1 MLFALATREGI
12 NQLAKGKV
20 KYCCTECGYDSPK
33 WLGRCPGCNAWNS
46 LVEEIVSTKADT
58 RPRYAE
64 SSKPRPIAQVDTSAV
79 PRRLTG
85 VREFDRVLGGGIV
98 PGSLLLIGGDP
109 GIGKST
115 LLLQVASGVSEA
127 YGAVLYVSGE
137 ESAVQT
143 RMRAERLGKV
153 CNNLFIMT
161 ETNLDE
167 NIAAAAAM
175 KPALVVIDSIQT
187 MYSPDIPSAPGSV
200 GQVREST
207 GKLLRFAKETNIPVA
222 IIGHVTKEGN
232 IAGPR
237 LLEHMVD
244 VVLYFEGERNYAFR
258 VLRAMKNRFGSV
270 NESGIFTMEEG
281 GLIEV
286 GNPSSMLLAERSHG
300 MPGSVVLACLE
311 GVRPLLIELQALVS
325 TTVFGMPRRMAAGF
339 DYNRLILLMAVLE
352 KRVGLMLS
360 NQDAYINAVGGIKI
374 DEPAADLAVA
384 LAIASSFRNIAVDNQ
399 TVVLGEVG
407 LTGEV
412 RTVARA
418 DDRISEAATLGF
430 KRFVIPAGNLQG
442 LKIKQQGL
450 EIVGVRD
457 VIEAM
462 EAVFV

>member
-1 MLFALATREGI
+1 MSK
-12 NQLAKGKV
+12 AKIKF
-20 KYCCTECGYDSPK
+20 CCTECGAESLK
-33 WLGRCPGCNAWNS
+33 WLGRCPGCGAWNTMA
-46 LVEEIVSTKADT
+46 EEMTAAKADN
-58 RPRYAE
+58 RIRFVQG
-64 SSKPRPIAQVDTSAV
+64 SKPKPITQVDTTAV
-79 PRRLTG
+79 GRRITG
-85 VREFDRVLGGGIV
+85 VCEFDRVLGGGIV
-98 PGSLLLIGGDP
+98 PGALMLIGGDP

-115 LLLQVASGVSEA
+115 LLLQVAAGVSER
-127 YGAVLYVSGE
+127 YGPVLYVSGE

-143 RMRAERLGKV
+143 RMRAERLGSLS
-153 CNNLFIMT
+153 NHLFIMT

-167 NIAAAAAM
+167 IAAAANAM
-175 KPALVVIDSIQT
+175 KPALVIIDSIQT
-187 MYSPDIPSAPGSV
+187 MFNAEIPSAPGSV
-200 GQVREST
+200 GQVREAT
-207 GKLLRFAKETNIPVA
+207 GKLLRFAKETDVPVA

-258 VLRAMKNRFGSV
+258 VLRAMKNRFGST
-270 NESGIFTMEEG
+270 NDSGIFSMEED
-281 GLIEV
+281 GLKEV
-286 GNPSSMLLAERSHG
+286 VNPSVLLLAERTHD

-352 KRVGLMLS
+352 KRVGLSLA
-360 NQDAYINAVGGIKI
+360 NQDAYVNAVGGIKI

-384 LAIASSFRNIAVDNQ
+384 LAIASSFRNAAVNSQ
-399 TVVLGEVG
+399 TVVMGEVG

-412 RTVARA
+412 RMVSRV
-418 DDRISEAATLGF
+418 DIRISEAATLGF
-430 KRFVIPAGNLQG
+430 KRFVIPAGNVPG
-442 LKIKQQGL
+442 LKTKQQGL

-457 VIEAM
+457 VTEAM

>member
-1 MLFALATREGI
+1 MSK
-12 NQLAKGKV
+12 AKIKF
-20 KYCCTECGYDSPK
+20 CCTECGADSLK
-33 WLGRCPGCNAWNS
+33 WLGRCPGCGAWNTM
-46 LVEEIVSTKADT
+46 VEEMTAAKADN
-58 RPRYAE
+58 RIRFVQG
-64 SSKPRPIAQVDTSAV
+64 SKPKPITQVDTTAV
-79 PRRLTG
+79 GRRITG
-85 VREFDRVLGGGIV
+85 VCEFDRVLGGGIV
-98 PGSLLLIGGDP
+98 PGALMLIGGDP

-115 LLLQVASGVSEA
+115 LLLQVAAGVSER
-127 YGAVLYVSGE
+127 YGPVLYVSGE

-143 RMRAERLGKV
+143 RMRAERLGSLS
-153 CNNLFIMT
+153 NHLFIMT

-167 NIAAAAAM
+167 IVVAANAM
-175 KPALVVIDSIQT
+175 KPALVIIDSIQT
-187 MYSPDIPSAPGSV
+187 MFNAEIPSAPGSV
-200 GQVREST
+200 GQVREAT
-207 GKLLRFAKETNIPVA
+207 GKLLRFAKETDIPVA

-258 VLRAMKNRFGSV
+258 VLRAMKNRFGST
-270 NESGIFTMEEG
+270 NDSGIFSMEED
-281 GLIEV
+281 GLKEV
-286 GNPSSMLLAERSHG
+286 VNPSVLLLAERTHD

-352 KRVGLMLS
+352 KRVGLSLA
-360 NQDAYINAVGGIKI
+360 NQDAYVNAVGGIKI

-384 LAIASSFRNIAVDNQ
+384 LAIASSFRNAAVNSQ
-399 TVVLGEVG
+399 TVVMGEVG

-412 RTVARA
+412 RMVSRV
-418 DDRISEAATLGF
+418 DIRISEAATLGF
-430 KRFVIPAGNLQG
+430 KRFVIPAGNVPG
-442 LKIKQQGL
+442 LKTKQQGL

-457 VIEAM
+457 VTEAM

>member
-1 MLFALATREGI
+1 M
-12 NQLAKGKV
+12 AKIKT
-20 KYCCTECGYDSPK
+20 KFCCTECGHEAAK
-33 WLGRCPGCNAWNS
+33 WLGRCPGCGAWNTMM
-46 LVEEIVSTKADT
+46 EEISAGKPDPRLRFADKS
-58 RPRYAE
+58 A
-64 SSKPRPIAQVDTSAV
+64 PRPISRVDAAAV

-85 VREFDRVLGGGIV
+85 IREFDRVLGGGIV
-98 PGSLLLIGGDP
+98 PGALMLIGGDP

-115 LLLQVASGVSEA
+115 LLLQVAAGISDE
-127 YGAVLYVSGE
+127 YGPVLYVSGE

-143 RMRAERLGKV
+143 RMRAERRGKV
-153 CNNLFIMT
+153 SDKLFVLT

-167 NIAAAAAM
+167 NIAAACELQ
-175 KPALVVIDSIQT
+175 PSLVVIDSIQT

-270 NESGIFTMEEG
+270 NESGIFSMEET
-281 GLIEV
+281 GLGEIS
-286 GNPSSMLLAERSHG
+286 NPSAMLLSERSNG
-300 MPGSVVLACLE
+300 MPGSVVLACLA
-311 GVRPLLIELQALVS
+311 GIRPLLVELQALVS

-352 KRVGLMLS
+352 KRVGLSLAS
-360 NQDAYINAVGGIKI
+360 QDAYVNAVGGIKI

-384 LAIASSFRNIAVDNQ
+384 LAIASSFRNVVVHNQ
-399 TVVLGEVG
+399 TVVMGEVG

-412 RTVARA
+412 RMVSRV
-418 DDRISEAATLGF
+418 DVRINEAANLGF
-430 KRFVIPAGNLQG
+430 RRFVIPAGNVQG
-442 LKIKQQGL
+442 LKVKQQGL
-450 EIVGVRD
+450 EVIGVRD
-457 VIEAM
+457 VLEAL
-462 EAVFV
+462 EATVL

>member
-1 MLFALATREGI
+1 MSK
-12 NQLAKGKV
+12 AKIKF
-20 KYCCTECGYDSPK
+20 CCTECGAESLK
-33 WLGRCPGCNAWNS
+33 WLGRCPGCGAWNTM
-46 LVEEIVSTKADT
+46 VEEMTAAKADN
-58 RPRYAE
+58 RIRFVQG
-64 SSKPRPIAQVDTSAV
+64 SKPKPITQVDTTAV
-79 PRRLTG
+79 GRRITG
-85 VREFDRVLGGGIV
+85 VCEFDRVLGGGIV
-98 PGSLLLIGGDP
+98 PGALMLIGGDP

-115 LLLQVASGVSEA
+115 LLLQVAAGVSER
-127 YGAVLYVSGE
+127 YGPVLYVSGE

-143 RMRAERLGKV
+143 RMRAERLGSLS
-153 CNNLFIMT
+153 NHLFIMT

-167 NIAAAAAM
+167 IAAAANAM
-175 KPALVVIDSIQT
+175 KPALVIIDSIQT
-187 MYSPDIPSAPGSV
+187 MFNAEIPSAPGSV
-200 GQVREST
+200 GQVREAT
-207 GKLLRFAKETNIPVA
+207 GKLLRFAKETDVPVA

-258 VLRAMKNRFGSV
+258 VLRAMKNRFGST
-270 NESGIFTMEEG
+270 NDSGIFSMEED
-281 GLIEV
+281 GLKEV
-286 GNPSSMLLAERSHG
+286 VNPSVLLLAERTHD

-352 KRVGLMLS
+352 KRVGLSLA
-360 NQDAYINAVGGIKI
+360 NQDAYVNAVGGIKI

-384 LAIASSFRNIAVDNQ
+384 LAIASSFRNAAVNSQ
-399 TVVLGEVG
+399 TVVMGEVG

-412 RTVARA
+412 RMVSRV
-418 DDRISEAATLGF
+418 DIRISEAATLGF
-430 KRFVIPAGNLQG
+430 KRFVIPAGNVPG
-442 LKIKQQGL
+442 LKTKQQGL

-457 VIEAM
+457 VTEAM

>member
-1 MLFALATREGI
+1 M
-12 NQLAKGKV
+12 AKIKT
-20 KYCCTECGYDSPK
+20 KFCCTECGHEAAK
-33 WLGRCPGCNAWNS
+33 WLGRCPGCGAWNTMM
-46 LVEEIVSTKADT
+46 EEISAGKPD
-58 RPRYAE
+58 PRLRFAAK
-64 SSKPRPIAQVDTSAV
+64 SAPRPISQVDAAAV

-85 VREFDRVLGGGIV
+85 IREFDRVLGGGIV
-98 PGSLLLIGGDP
+98 PGALMLIGGDP

-115 LLLQVASGVSEA
+115 LLLQVAAGMSDE
-127 YGAVLYVSGE
+127 YGPVLYVSGE

-153 CNNLFIMT
+153 SDKLFVLT
-161 ETNLDE
+161 ETNLDD
-167 NIAAAAAM
+167 NIAAACELQ
-175 KPALVVIDSIQT
+175 PSLVVIDSIQT
-187 MYSPDIPSAPGSV
+187 MYSPDILSAPGSV

-270 NESGIFTMEEG
+270 NESGIFSMEET
-281 GLIEV
+281 GLGEIS
-286 GNPSSMLLAERSHG
+286 NPSAMLLSERSNG
-300 MPGSVVLACLE
+300 MPGSVVLACLA
-311 GVRPLLIELQALVS
+311 GIRPLLVELQALVS

-352 KRVGLMLS
+352 KRVGLSLAS
-360 NQDAYINAVGGIKI
+360 QDAYVNAVGGIKI

-384 LAIASSFRNIAVDNQ
+384 LAIASSFRNVVVHNQ
-399 TVVLGEVG
+399 TVVMGEVG

-412 RTVARA
+412 RMVSRV
-418 DDRISEAATLGF
+418 DVRINEAANLGF
-430 KRFVIPAGNLQG
+430 RRFVIPAGNVQG

-450 EIVGVRD
+450 EIIGVRD
-457 VIEAM
+457 VLEAL
-462 EAVFV
+462 EATVL

>member
-1 MLFALATREGI
+1 LS
-12 NQLAKGKV
+12 KV
-20 KYCCTECGYDSPK
+20 KIKFCCTECGADSLK
-33 WLGRCPGCNAWNS
+33 WLGRCPGCGAWNTM
-46 LVEEIVSTKADT
+46 VEEISAAKADT
-58 RPRYAE
+58 RIRF
-64 SSKPRPIAQVDTSAV
+64 SQGSKPTPITQVDTTAV
-79 PRRLTG
+79 GRRITG
-85 VREFDRVLGGGIV
+85 VGEFDRVLGGGIV
-98 PGSLLLIGGDP
+98 PGALMLIGGDP

-115 LLLQVASGVSEA
+115 LLLQVAAGVSA
-127 YGAVLYVSGE
+127 TYGSVLYVSGE

-143 RMRAERLGKV
+143 RMRAERLGSLS
-153 CNNLFIMT
+153 NNLFIMT

-167 NIAAAAAM
+167 ITVAANAM
-175 KPALVVIDSIQT
+175 KPALVIIDSIQT
-187 MYSPDIPSAPGSV
+187 MFSADIPSAPGSV

-207 GKLLRFAKETNIPVA
+207 GKLLRFAKETNVPVA

-258 VLRAMKNRFGSV
+258 VLRAMKNRFGST
-270 NESGIFTMEEG
+270 NDSGIFSMEEN
-281 GLIEV
+281 GLTEV
-286 GNPSSMLLAERSHG
+286 VNPSVLLLAERSHG

-352 KRVGLMLS
+352 KRVGLALS
-360 NQDAYINAVGGIKI
+360 NQDAYVNAVGGIKI

-384 LAIASSFRNIAVDNQ
+384 LSIASSFRNIAVDSQ
-399 TVVLGEVG
+399 TVVMGEVG

-412 RTVARA
+412 RMVSRA
-418 DDRISEAATLGF
+418 DIRISEAATLGF
-430 KRFVIPAGNLQG
+430 KRFVIPVGNVPG
-442 LKIKQQGL
+442 LKLKQQGL

-457 VIEAM
+457 VTEAM

>member
-1 MLFALATREGI
+1 MSK
-12 NQLAKGKV
+12 AKIKF
-20 KYCCTECGYDSPK
+20 CCTECGAESLK
-33 WLGRCPGCNAWNS
+33 WLGRCPGCGAWNTMI
-46 LVEEIVSTKADT
+46 EEITAAKADN
-58 RPRYAE
+58 RIRFVQG
-64 SSKPRPIAQVDTSAV
+64 SKPKPITQVDTTAV
-79 PRRLTG
+79 GRRITG
-85 VREFDRVLGGGIV
+85 VCEFDRVLGGGIV
-98 PGSLLLIGGDP
+98 PGALMLIGGDP

-115 LLLQVASGVSEA
+115 LLLQVAAGVSER
-127 YGAVLYVSGE
+127 YGPVLYVSGE

-143 RMRAERLGKV
+143 RMRAERLGSLS
-153 CNNLFIMT
+153 NHLFIMT

-167 NIAAAAAM
+167 IAAAANAM
-175 KPALVVIDSIQT
+175 KPALVIIDSIQT
-187 MYSPDIPSAPGSV
+187 MFNAEIPSAPGSV
-200 GQVREST
+200 GQVREAT
-207 GKLLRFAKETNIPVA
+207 GKLLRFAKETDVPVA

-258 VLRAMKNRFGSV
+258 VLRAMKNRFGST
-270 NESGIFTMEEG
+270 NDSGIFSMEED
-281 GLIEV
+281 GLKEV
-286 GNPSSMLLAERSHG
+286 VNPSVLLLAERTHD

-352 KRVGLMLS
+352 KRVGLSLA
-360 NQDAYINAVGGIKI
+360 NQDAYVNAVGGIKI

-384 LAIASSFRNIAVDNQ
+384 LAIASSFRNAAVNSQ
-399 TVVLGEVG
+399 TVVMGEVG

-412 RTVARA
+412 RMVSRV
-418 DDRISEAATLGF
+418 DIRISEAATLGF
-430 KRFVIPAGNLQG
+430 KRFVIPAGNVPG
-442 LKIKQQGL
+442 LKTKQQGL

-457 VIEAM
+457 VTEAM

>member
-1 MLFALATREGI
+1 MA
-12 NQLAKGKV
+12 KV
-20 KYCCTECGYDSPK
+20 KTKFCCTECGYDSPK
-33 WLGRCPGCNAWNS
+33 WLGRCSGCGLWNTM
-46 LVEEIVSTKADT
+46 VEEVITAKADV
-58 RPRYAE
+58 RIRYAE
-64 SSKPRPIAQVDTSAV
+64 GGKARPITQVDIAAV

-85 VREFDRVLGGGIV
+85 VGEFDRVLGGGIV
-98 PGSLLLIGGDP
+98 PGALILIGGDP

-115 LLLQVASGVSEA
+115 LLLQVAAGLSATCGP
-127 YGAVLYVSGE
+127 VLYVSGE

-153 CNNLFIMT
+153 CNDLFIMT

-167 NIAAAAAM
+167 NIAAANSM
-175 KPALVVIDSIQT
+175 QPALVIIDSIQT
-187 MYSPDIPSAPGSV
+187 MYSPEISSAPGSV

-258 VLRAMKNRFGSV
+258 VLRAMKNRFGSI
-270 NESGIFTMEEG
+270 NESGIFSMEES
-281 GLIEV
+281 GLLEV
-286 GNPSSMLLAERSHG
+286 KNPSIMLLSERSHN

-339 DYNRLILLMAVLE
+339 DYNRLVLLMAVLE
-352 KRVGLMLS
+352 KRVGLLLS
-360 NQDAYINAVGGIKI
+360 NQDAYVNAVGGIKI

-384 LAIASSFRNIAVDNQ
+384 LAIASSFRNLAVDNQ
-399 TVVLGEVG
+399 TVVMGEVG

-412 RTVARA
+412 RMVSRA
-418 DDRISEAATLGF
+418 DLRISEAATLGF
-430 KRFVIPAGNLQG
+430 KRFVIPAGNVPA
-442 LKIKQQGL
+442 LKIKQKGL
-450 EIVGVRD
+450 QIVGVRD
-457 VIEAM
+457 VTEAM

>member
-1 MLFALATREGI
+1 M
-12 NQLAKGKV
+12 AKIKT
-20 KYCCTECGYDSPK
+20 KFCCTECGHEAAK
-33 WLGRCPGCNAWNS
+33 WLGRCPGCGAWNTMM
-46 LVEEIVSTKADT
+46 EEMSAGKPD
-58 RPRYAE
+58 PRLRFTAK
-64 SSKPRPIAQVDTSAV
+64 SAPRPISQVDAAAV

-85 VREFDRVLGGGIV
+85 IREFDRVLGGGIV
-98 PGSLLLIGGDP
+98 PGALMLIGGDP

-115 LLLQVASGVSEA
+115 LLLQVAAGMSDE
-127 YGAVLYVSGE
+127 YGPVLYVSGE

-153 CNNLFIMT
+153 SDKLFVLT
-161 ETNLDE
+161 ETNLDD
-167 NIAAAAAM
+167 NIAAACELQ
-175 KPALVVIDSIQT
+175 PSLVVIDSIQT

-207 GKLLRFAKETNIPVA
+207 EKLLRFAKETNIPVA

-270 NESGIFTMEEG
+270 NESGIFSMEET
-281 GLIEV
+281 GLGEIS
-286 GNPSSMLLAERSHG
+286 NPSAMLLSERSNG
-300 MPGSVVLACLE
+300 MPGSVVLACLA
-311 GVRPLLIELQALVS
+311 GIRPLLVELQALVS

-352 KRVGLMLS
+352 KRVGLSLAS
-360 NQDAYINAVGGIKI
+360 QDAYVNAVGGIKI

-384 LAIASSFRNIAVDNQ
+384 LAIASSFRNVVVHNQ
-399 TVVLGEVG
+399 TVVMGEVG

-412 RTVARA
+412 RMVSRV
-418 DDRISEAATLGF
+418 DVRINEAANLGF
-430 KRFVIPAGNLQG
+430 RRFVIPAGNVPG
-442 LKIKQQGL
+442 LKVKQQGL
-450 EIVGVRD
+450 DIIGVRD
-457 VIEAM
+457 VLEAL
-462 EAVFV
+462 EATVL

>member
-1 MLFALATREGI
+1 MSK
-12 NQLAKGKV
+12 AKIKF
-20 KYCCTECGYDSPK
+20 CCTECGAESLK
-33 WLGRCPGCNAWNS
+33 WLGRCPGCGAWNTM
-46 LVEEIVSTKADT
+46 VEEMTAAKADN
-58 RPRYAE
+58 RIRFVQG
-64 SSKPRPIAQVDTSAV
+64 SKPKPITQVDTTAV
-79 PRRLTG
+79 GRRITG
-85 VREFDRVLGGGIV
+85 VCEFDRVLGGGIV
-98 PGSLLLIGGDP
+98 PGALMLIGGDP

-115 LLLQVASGVSEA
+115 LLLQVAAGVSER
-127 YGAVLYVSGE
+127 YGPVLYVSGE

-143 RMRAERLGKV
+143 RMRAERLGSLS
-153 CNNLFIMT
+153 NHLFIMT

-167 NIAAAAAM
+167 IAVAANAM
-175 KPALVVIDSIQT
+175 KPALVIIDSIQT
-187 MYSPDIPSAPGSV
+187 MFNAEIPSAPGSV
-200 GQVREST
+200 GQVREAT
-207 GKLLRFAKETNIPVA
+207 GKLLRFAKETDVPVA

-258 VLRAMKNRFGSV
+258 VLRAMKNRFGST
-270 NESGIFTMEEG
+270 NDSGIFSMEED
-281 GLIEV
+281 GLKEV
-286 GNPSSMLLAERSHG
+286 VNPSVLLLAERTHD

-352 KRVGLMLS
+352 KRVGLSLA
-360 NQDAYINAVGGIKI
+360 NQDAYVNAVGGIKI

-384 LAIASSFRNIAVDNQ
+384 LAIASSFRNAAVNSQ
-399 TVVLGEVG
+399 TVVMGEVG

-412 RTVARA
+412 RMVSRV
-418 DDRISEAATLGF
+418 DIRISEAATLGF
-430 KRFVIPAGNLQG
+430 KRFVIPAGNVPG
-442 LKIKQQGL
+442 LKTKQQGL

-457 VIEAM
+457 VTEAM